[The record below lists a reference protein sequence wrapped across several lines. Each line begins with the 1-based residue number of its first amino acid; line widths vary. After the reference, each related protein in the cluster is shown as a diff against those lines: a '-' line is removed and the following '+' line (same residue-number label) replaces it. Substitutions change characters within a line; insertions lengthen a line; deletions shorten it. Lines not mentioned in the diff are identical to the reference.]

1 MIELK
6 VSELVANCLLRMIDG
21 EISFQEKL
29 IVKEDIDG
37 LNDGKT
43 RQTIIKEMRKLKED
57 IERKEDK

>member
-6 VSELVANCLLRMIDG
+6 VSELVANCLLRMIDE

-43 RQTIIKEMRKLKED
+43 RQTIIKEMRKLKEY
-57 IERKEDK
+57 IERKEVK

>member
-6 VSELVANCLLRMIDG
+6 VSELVANCLIRMIDE

-29 IVKEDIDG
+29 IIKEDIDG

>member
-6 VSELVANCLLRMIDG
+6 VSELVANCLLRMIDE

-57 IERKEDK
+57 IKRKEVK

>member
-6 VSELVANCLLRMIDG
+6 VSELVANCLLRMIDE